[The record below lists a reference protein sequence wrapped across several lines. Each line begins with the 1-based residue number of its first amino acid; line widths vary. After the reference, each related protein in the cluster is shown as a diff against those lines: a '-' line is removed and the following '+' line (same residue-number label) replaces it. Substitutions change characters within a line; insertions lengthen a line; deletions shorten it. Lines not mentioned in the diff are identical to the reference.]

1 MKPKILIVDDK
12 IENLIAL
19 ERILGSLD
27 ITMVRALSGN
37 EALSQTLKNDFA
49 LVITDVQMPEMD
61 GFEMV
66 ELLRS
71 DRKTKYIPVIF
82 VSAIYSDNYHKVK
95 GIETGGVD
103 FISKPIVPEILKGK
117 VKIFIE
123 LYTQKKL
130 LEEQNA
136 KLEKLNDLKSNYV
149 ADVSH
154 EFKNPLTVISE
165 SMGLILDGTV
175 GTGLG
180 DDQISLLNLGKKSVE
195 RLIRLINDI
204 LDLSKIESGG
214 MSIKREQVDI
224 VEVLKDLI
232 GTYKY
237 QIVRKKLNIKTSI
250 DPDFGIIW
258 GDRDKLVQVFTNLM
272 SNSIK
277 YTPEKSSITFILKG
291 DKQKVRVEIRD
302 TGNGIP
308 EDEVPTLFDRYSRVK
323 AEKQEGTGLG
333 LAIVKEIIDMHK
345 GLIWV
350 ESVLGKGTKFIFEIP
365 RDLRITSL
373 NGTTNTKIE
382 TA

>member
-27 ITMVRALSGN
+27 VTMVRALSGN

-71 DRKTKYIPVIF
+71 DKKTKYIPVIF
-82 VSAIYSDNYHKVK
+82 VSAIYRDDYHKIK

-103 FISKPIVPEILKGK
+103 FIAKPIIPEILKGK

-130 LEEQNA
+130 LEEQNK
-136 KLEKLNDLKSNYV
+136 KLAKLNDLKSNYV

-165 SMGLILDGTV
+165 SIGLILDGTV
-175 GTGLG
+175 GAGLE
-180 DDQISLLNLGKKSVE
+180 DSQMSLLNLGKKSVE

-214 MSIKREQVDI
+214 MSIKREQVDL
-224 VEVLKDLI
+224 VVLLKDLI

-237 QIVRKKLNIKTSI
+237 QIVRKELNIKTI
-250 DPDFGIIW
+250 IAPDLGMIW
-258 GDRDKLVQVFTNLM
+258 GDIDKLVQVFTNLM

-277 YTPEKSSITFILKG
+277 YTPEKSTITFILKG
-291 DKQKVRVEIRD
+291 DKQKVHVEICD

-308 EDEVPTLFDRYSRVK
+308 QDELPNLFDRYSRVK

-333 LAIVKEIIDMHK
+333 LAIAKEIVDMHK
-345 GLIWV
+345 GVIWA
-350 ESVLGKGTKFIFEIP
+350 ESVIGKGSKFIFEIP
-365 RDLRITSL
+365 RDLRTTSL
-373 NGTTNTKIE
+373 NGNSNKKIE